1 MFGRRRKEASLDL
14 RVQRHLEALDIKYE
28 IDEDGDY
35 RVGFRLKNG
44 RTQIGYVRCRSVDF
58 AGMEIMEIFS
68 IALHS
73 FGPFDA
79 RTCNILLQESEKVK
93 VGGWGVVQ
101 DADDNHLAVF
111 TAKIP
116 ATLTADEF
124 FAVLFAVVQTADRM
138 EDRLSGRD
146 DF

>member
-1 MFGRRRKEASLDL
+1 MFGRRRKEASLDA
-14 RVQRHLEALDIKYE
+14 RVQHHLESLDIKYE
-28 IDEDGDY
+28 VDEDGDY
-35 RVGFRLKNG
+35 RVGFRLKNE
-44 RTQIGYVRCRSVDF
+44 RTQIGYVRCRTVDF

-79 RTCNILLQESEKVK
+79 RTTNILLQESEKVK

-111 TAKIP
+111 TAKVP
-116 ATLTADEF
+116 TTLTSDEF

-138 EDRLSGRD
+138 EERLSGRD